1 MKKKILFGVCLL
13 FGLLLVN
20 SGLNKFF
27 NYMPV
32 PEDLPAGMADLM
44 GCMMAFGWLMPL
56 VGLVEIVSGILI
68 VFPKTRALAAIM
80 IFPVVV
86 GIVLTHTVNET
97 SGLPIALVV
106 LAVNLWVF
114 FENRRK
120 YMPMLTA

>member
-1 MKKKILFGVCLL
+1 
-13 FGLLLVN
+13 
-20 SGLNKFF
+20 
-27 NYMPV
+27 MPV